1 MSMRGRR
8 LRWIA
13 VGLVVLIGLYFVLDV
28 VALRFME
35 SRGATELT
43 RAMTAEEGKL
53 DLGGI
58 PFLPGFIRGR
68 IAKAE
73 ADVRGASGSGGL
85 RVNMVR
91 ATMTELRFNWRDMF
105 ALSRSLF
112 SRRSKVQMREPFGLI
127 EIAQEDLGD
136 FLKRHVPMVGS
147 VEIRATGIEV
157 RFLKEPLDEGDEPTQ
172 EDLTEP
178 ARLLPRVLDRRLS
191 LSLVGVAQVPEK
203 LRHLAQRLERVID
216 LPRVPEG
223 LRTDVRLG
231 DRLFVLEATGAEL
244 ELTIGEGESE

>member
-1 MSMRGRR
+1 MEMRGRR

-43 RAMTAEEGKL
+43 RAMTAEEGEL

-68 IAKAE
+68 VSKAE
-73 ADVRGASGSGGL
+73 ADVRGASGAGGL
-85 RVNMVR
+85 RVNKVH
-91 ATMTELRFNWRDMF
+91 ATMTDLRFNWRDMF
-105 ALSRSLF
+105 ALSRSIF
-112 SRRSKVQMREPFGLI
+112 SSRSTLRMADPNGRV
-127 EIAQEDLGD
+127 EISQEDLGE
-136 FLKRHVPMVGS
+136 FLKRHVPMIGS

-157 RFLKEPLDEGDEPTQ
+157 RFLKERLGEDEEPTQ

-178 ARLLPRVLDRRLS
+178 ARLLPRVLDRRIALT
-191 LSLVGVAQVPEK
+191 LVGVAQVPEGM
-203 LRHLAQRLERVID
+203 RSLAERLERVID
-216 LPRVPEG
+216 LPRIPEG

-231 DRLFVLEATGAEL
+231 DRLFVVEATGSEL
-244 ELTIGEGESE
+244 ELTVGEGEPA